1 MKADINLEKIIRA
14 GDVLPHLIP
23 FQTICIAL
31 KRVRFSDR
39 IRKKFWE
46 EVMRESSDEPKNL
59 TMTERLR
66 FIEPKLTEE
75 EMSNRQSRFDHRLMM
90 LAWLY
95 EMIRSGE
102 IE

>member
-14 GDVLPHLIP
+14 GDVLPHLIS

-39 IRKKFWE
+39 IRKEFWE
-46 EVMRESSDEPKNL
+46 EVMRESSDEPQNPM
-59 TMTERLR
+59 MTERLR

-75 EMSNRQSRFDHRLMM
+75 EILNHQSRVDHRLMM